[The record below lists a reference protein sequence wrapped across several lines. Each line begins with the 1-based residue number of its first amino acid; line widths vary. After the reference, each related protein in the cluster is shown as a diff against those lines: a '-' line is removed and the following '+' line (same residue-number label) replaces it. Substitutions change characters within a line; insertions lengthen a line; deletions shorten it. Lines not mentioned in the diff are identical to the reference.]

1 VVLPGDISQFKSVV
15 ASVAELARSSDLS
28 VRVLSGGLTN
38 TSYLVDTDEGQFVV
52 RIGCDNGPALGID
65 RVREEAA
72 FRRAE
77 RAGIAP
83 EILLFTQPEGH
94 LVTRYLAG
102 AHNLSIEEFTTPAT
116 VARLAARLRDVHSLA
131 PVDGRFNP
139 YDDIRRWMA
148 LVEARGTTQPT
159 RLASLLVRVDET
171 ERVRTPA
178 SESELV
184 LCHNDPYHLNF
195 LDDGTLWLI
204 DWEYAGMG
212 EGMYDLA
219 GIAYMLDGDGREL
232 LLGSY
237 FGSVEPEMR
246 QDLDSLIPVFVC
258 WNVVWS
264 LVEMEGGVV
273 GFDYLTMAEEFL
285 DRLPDLDCG

>member
-1 VVLPGDISQFKSVV
+1 MVLSRDISQFRSVV
-15 ASVAELARSSDLS
+15 ASVPELARSSDLS

-52 RIGCDNGPALGID
+52 RIGCDNGPVLGID
-65 RVREEAA
+65 RVREESA

-77 RAGIAP
+77 QAGIAP
-83 EILLFTQPEGH
+83 ELLLFTQPEGH
-94 LVTRYLAG
+94 LVTRYLIG
-102 AHNLSIEEFTTPAT
+102 ARNLSIDEFATPAT

-131 PVDGRFNP
+131 PVDGRFDP
-139 YDDIRRWMA
+139 YENIRRWID
-148 LVEARGTTQPT
+148 LVEARGTTLPT
-159 RLASLLVRVDET
+159 RLAPLLVRVKET
-171 ERVRTPA
+171 EHERTA
-178 SESELV
+178 VSESELV

-195 LDDGTLWLI
+195 LDDGGLWLI

-212 EGMYDLA
+212 EAMYDLA
-219 GIAYMLDGDGREL
+219 GIAYMLDDDGRDL
-232 LLGSY
+232 LLESY
-237 FGSVEPEMR
+237 FGSVNPEMR
-246 QDLDSLIPVFVC
+246 QDLESLIPVFVC

-264 LVEMEGGVV
+264 LVEMDGGVA